1 MALPPDERR
10 DYRYDDPHYVQCRW
24 CGKWING
31 SDPARAPSGGKTTID
46 AGCRSS
52 QPEISSQ
59 SRRLQFAFHPSMYV
73 GQSHG
78 IDVVASDALER
89 ATAGL

>member
-31 SDPARAPSGGKTTID
+31 SDPAR
-46 AGCRSS
+46 
-52 QPEISSQ
+52 
-59 SRRLQFAFHPSMYV
+59 
-73 GQSHG
+73 
-78 IDVVASDALER
+78 VVAEHRGPLPHPIASGTEWREDDD
-89 ATAGL
+89 